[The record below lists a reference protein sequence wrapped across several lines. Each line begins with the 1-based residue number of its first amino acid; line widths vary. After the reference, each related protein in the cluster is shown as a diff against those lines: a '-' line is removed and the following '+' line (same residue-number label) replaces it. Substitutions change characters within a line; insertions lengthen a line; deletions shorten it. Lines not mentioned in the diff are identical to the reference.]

1 MLVTERDREAAN
13 RATYLCAQGD
23 FDDLCSFLSEWR
35 DEAVR
40 DLQVKYEALDRVEKI
55 ERERRVLAEQ
65 ERDEAVKMHDVVR
78 AICAEANVHHPAV
91 LLRNLRAAEARLR
104 AVIEAANGLLT
115 MTRDLLRR
123 LDSHEPHEIDVN
135 GVRRA
140 IARYQGVL
148 DAQPPAS
155 AEPEASPRA
164 DHAFAFGLTPRG
176 YGRVPGLQRMTC
188 VHCGLPWSQH
198 GGHDDGK

>member
-23 FDDLCSFLSEWR
+23 FDALCSFLSEWR

-40 DLQVKYEALDRVEKI
+40 EFKEGRENLEGYRELGNRAATAENARDAALREFAE
-55 ERERRVLAEQ
+55 ERERRVQAEKGL
-65 ERDEAVKMHDVVR
+65 EDSYSREEWDGLMRR
-78 AICAEANVHHPAV
+78 AE
-91 LLRNLRAAEARLR
+91 AAEARLR

-140 IARYQGVL
+140 IARYQGVR

-155 AEPEASPRA
+155 PEAE
-164 DHAFAFGLTPRG
+164 
-176 YGRVPGLQRMTC
+176 V
-188 VHCGLPWSQH
+188 
-198 GGHDDGK
+198 KK